1 MKLYGAT
8 WCNPCGITKTKLQEL
23 GFQVVDKG
31 TEDAF
36 TDKTIEFIDIDKHM
50 EDARAEH
57 IRGVPTMIDG
67 DVRLSGL
74 EKIIA
79 HAKSKL

>member
-23 GFQVVDKG
+23 GFQIVEKG
-31 TEDAF
+31 TEAVF

-50 EDARAEH
+50 EEARAEH
-57 IRGVPTMIDG
+57 VRGVPTLIDG
-67 DVRLSGL
+67 ETRLSGFD
-74 EKIIA
+74 KIIA
-79 HAKSKL
+79 HMKSKL